1 MQGRFARVMDRLHRV
16 GSARLADSTAKYL
29 SARGETLADDLPIQL
44 DRNVDPMEF
53 GIGAVGRVTTVT
65 VRKALLVPFDRKA
78 SFVVAGE
85 QWHITK
91 DGIAA
96 DDGHMITLYV
106 EPE

>member
-1 MQGRFARVMDRLHRV
+1 MQGHFARVMDRLHRV
-16 GSARLADSTAKYL
+16 GSVRLADSTANYV
-29 SARGETLADDLPIQL
+29 SARGETLANCLPIQL

-53 GIGAVGRVTTVT
+53 GLGAVGRVTTVT
-65 VRKALLVPFDRKA
+65 VRKALLVPFDRKG